1 MIGIKVD
8 RQSHN
13 TNMEKHRGTQEF
25 RTPCQH
31 LMMKHPSASDRQ
43 NIMNRSAYL
52 AILLFA
58 PLLVFAQE
66 AREILE
72 QVEHNMRGH
81 AFYAEMTMETVRP
94 GHTTE
99 ISMRIWSLGD
109 DYALIYITA
118 PAREAGTAYLKR
130 KNEIW
135 NYQPRIDRT
144 VRMPPS
150 MMSQSWMGSDF
161 TNNELVSGTST
172 VHDFHHELA
181 GTVMVES
188 HECYM
193 IELVPWSE
201 NPVVYNRVIYYVSRE
216 FYLPLMVENYDE
228 HDDLVNTIHFREIRE
243 FDGRNFPAVMEMI
256 PSGEEE
262 RKTVITTHSIEFG
275 IDISEK
281 FFSIENLTEIK

>member
-1 MIGIKVD
+1 M
-8 RQSHN
+8 
-13 TNMEKHRGTQEF
+13 
-25 RTPCQH
+25 
-31 LMMKHPSASDRQ
+31 
-43 NIMNRSAYL
+43 
-52 AILLFA
+52 LLLA
-58 PLLVFAQE
+58 PLLAAAQE

-72 QVEHNMRGH
+72 RVEHNMRGN

-94 GHTTE
+94 RHTTE
-99 ISMRIWSLGD
+99 ISIRTWSLGD
-109 DYALIYITA
+109 DYAMILITA

-161 TNNELVSGTST
+161 TNNDLVSGTAT
-172 VHDFHHELA
+172 VHDFDHELA
-181 GTVMVES
+181 GIVMVEG

-193 IELVPWSE
+193 IELVPWPE
-201 NPVVYNRVIYYVSRE
+201 NPVVYERVIYYVSRE

-228 HDDLVNTIHFREIRE
+228 HDELVSTIHFRDIRE

-256 PSGEEE
+256 PSGDEE
-262 RKTVITTHSIEFG
+262 RKTVITVHSVEFG